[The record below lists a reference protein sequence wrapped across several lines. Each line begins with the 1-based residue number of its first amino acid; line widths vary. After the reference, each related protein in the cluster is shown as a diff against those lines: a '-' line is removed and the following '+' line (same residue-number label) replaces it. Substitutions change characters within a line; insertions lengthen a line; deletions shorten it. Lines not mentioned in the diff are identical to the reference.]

1 MEFLNW
7 LSWTVGA
14 FIFVLGIMIF
24 IHELGHHLMAKRLGI
39 RVDVF
44 SLGFGPRLFGVK
56 WGGTDYRVSM
66 LPLGGYVKMAGENY
80 DESLEGSGEEFLS
93 RPKHQRFLVAAAGPA
108 MNILLAI
115 VLLAGNFMI
124 GFPIPKYLQ
133 NPPVIE
139 HIRAESP
146 AAGSDIRIGDRI
158 VAFDGR
164 KTETWEDVELAVATT
179 PNRQIT
185 ITLERDG
192 QSLDRIV
199 RTGEV
204 EGMGIGYLGVSPE
217 VRTTVTAV
225 EPDSPAAQVGLLPGD
240 EIVRAANAEAEG
252 ADLDEILA
260 IISASPGQ
268 PVELTIFRDGTLL
281 EKSVVPALREEG
293 GRIGIGIG
301 ELRSRE
307 FVLERFGLI
316 EAFGKSI
323 ERNYRMARLTFEI
336 VGKLITGKAPITMM
350 SGPIEIA
357 RYSGEAASSGAI
369 TLIAFMAMIS
379 LQLGLFNLFPIPILD
394 GGVIALLLIEAIIGR
409 DLSLA
414 VKERITQV
422 GFLFLILLMGIVIFN
437 DIAKNL

>member
-1 MEFLNW
+1 MEYLNW

-14 FIFVLGIMIF
+14 FIFVLGVMIF

-44 SLGFGPRLFGVK
+44 SLGFGPRLFGLE
-56 WGGTDYRVSM
+56 WGGTDYRVSL

-80 DESLEGSGEEFLS
+80 DEDLEGSGEEFLS

-115 VLLAGNFMI
+115 VLLAGNFML
-124 GFPIPKYLQ
+124 GFPMPKYLQ

-146 AAGSDIRIGDRI
+146 AAGSDIRPGDRI
-158 VAFDGR
+158 VAIDGR
-164 KTETWEDVELAVATT
+164 QMETWEDVELLVATT
-179 PNRQIT
+179 PNRQIA
-185 ITLERDG
+185 ITLDRDG
-192 QSLDRIV
+192 KSLDRIV

-225 EPDSPAAQVGLLPGD
+225 EPDSPAARVGLLPGD

-260 IISASPGQ
+260 IISASAGQ
-268 PVELTIFRDGTLL
+268 PVKLTVLREGTLL
-281 EKSVVPALREEG
+281 EKSVVPALQEEG

-307 FVLERFGLI
+307 FVLERFGVI

-323 ERNYRMARLTFEI
+323 ERNYRMALLTFEI

-357 RYSGEAASSGAI
+357 RYSGEAASSGAVM
-369 TLIAFMAMIS
+369 LIAFMAMIS

-394 GGVIALLLIEAIIGR
+394 GGVIALLLIETVIGR

-422 GFLFLILLMGIVIFN
+422 GFLFLILLMGVVIFN

>member
-1 MEFLNW
+1 MEYLNW

-14 FIFVLGIMIF
+14 FIFVLGVMIF

-44 SLGFGPRLFGVK
+44 SLGFGPRLFGLE
-56 WGGTDYRVSM
+56 WGGTDYRVSL

-80 DESLEGSGEEFLS
+80 DENLEGSGEEFLS

-115 VLLAGNFMI
+115 VLLAGNFML
-124 GFPIPKYLQ
+124 GFPMPKYLQ

-146 AAGSDIRIGDRI
+146 AAGSDIRPGDRI
-158 VAFDGR
+158 VAIDGR
-164 KTETWEDVELAVATT
+164 QMETWEDVELLVATT
-179 PNRQIT
+179 PNRQIA
-185 ITLERDG
+185 ITLDRDG
-192 QSLDRIV
+192 KSLDRIV

-225 EPDSPAAQVGLLPGD
+225 EPDSPAARVGLLPGD

-252 ADLDEILA
+252 ADLDEILS
-260 IISASPGQ
+260 IISASAGQ
-268 PVELTIFRDGTLL
+268 PVKLTVLREGTLL
-281 EKSVVPALREEG
+281 EKAVVPALREEG

-307 FVLERFGLI
+307 FVLERFGVI

-323 ERNYRMARLTFEI
+323 ERNYRMALLTFEI

-357 RYSGEAASSGAI
+357 RYSGEAASSGAVM
-369 TLIAFMAMIS
+369 LIAFMAMIS

-394 GGVIALLLIEAIIGR
+394 GGVIALLLIETVIGR

-422 GFLFLILLMGIVIFN
+422 GFLFLILLMGVVIFN